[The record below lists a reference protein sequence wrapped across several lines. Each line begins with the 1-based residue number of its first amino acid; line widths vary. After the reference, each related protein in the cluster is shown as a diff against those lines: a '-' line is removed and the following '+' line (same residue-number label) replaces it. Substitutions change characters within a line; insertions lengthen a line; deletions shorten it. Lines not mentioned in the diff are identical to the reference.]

1 MSGGREKWVQQG
13 LNLVRQCPMSD
24 INMKPCYGGRNLFAL
39 EHFRGC
45 ALSIVVYFLGF
56 IRRVRFSQ
64 YSILFVF
71 LNRVHCMYRFIT
83 KGKYF

>member
-39 EHFRGC
+39 EHFSGC

-56 IRRVRFSQ
+56 IYAVLDSV
-64 YSILFVF
+64 SILYF
-71 LNRVHCMYRFIT
+71 LCFKSCALHVLIY
-83 KGKYF
+83 Y